1 MEKTETEINSLLT
14 NNNNDNG
21 GAIIS
26 CLQKDKKKSTKIEWL
41 KKLSPETT
49 LFLFL
54 FFLPRSVE
62 NKILILM
69 IM

>member
-1 MEKTETEINSLLT
+1 MIMEESLYLVY
-14 NNNNDNG
+14 
-21 GAIIS
+21 
-26 CLQKDKKKSTKIEWL
+26 KKRKKSTKIEWL